1 MGRLQDKVAIVTGA
15 GRGIGKAIATR
26 FAEEGAKVVV
36 ASRTPATVNSVTR
49 QINEA
54 GGTALGVPCDVSEKD
69 QVFAMV
75 DRAVSEFGTVDILV
89 NNAQGFGT
97 KRKPQTSTVFVAV
110 EDTNDDEVYYT
121 FTSGCMAMLWGM
133 NAVYP
138 HMKKNGGG
146 HIINFAS
153 TAGMEGQPGNLSYNI
168 AKESIRALT
177 RTAAREWGVHNI
189 LINTICPSLK
199 TDAFEA
205 WEAARPEF
213 VRAIRE
219 AIPLKRHGDP
229 YKDGTPICLFLA
241 SENTYLTGMTFILN
255 GGRIMP

>member
-1 MGRLQDKVAIVTGA
+1 MGKLDGKVAIVTGS

-36 ASRTPATVNSVTR
+36 ASRTPATVDSVSK
-49 QINEA
+49 QIRDA
-54 GGTALGVPCDVSEKD
+54 GGTALGVACDVSEKD
-69 QVFAMV
+69 SVFAMV
-75 DRAVSEFGTVDILV
+75 EKAVQEFGTVDILV

-97 KRKPQTSTVFVAV
+97 KKKPQGSTVFVAV

-133 NAVYP
+133 NAVFPYL
-138 HMKKNGGG
+138 KEKGG

-213 VRAIRE
+213 VRNIRE
-219 AIPLKRHGDP
+219 SIPLKRHGDP
-229 YKDGTPICLFLA
+229 YKDGTPICVFLA